1 MHPAAGTHDQRV
13 LLRAVLTQQHRRQCG
28 RDGEGGEER
37 ADDSIGIGLAHRP
50 EDPALNA
57 AQGEERDEGGDD
69 DQGREE
75 DRLIHLGG
83 GAQNGQLHARK
94 PGAARDHPLMRV
106 APGQAEMAIDILH
119 HNHGCIHQQAKIQR
133 AQAEQIGTLAAH
145 QHEQDGEEEGEGNG
159 RRNHHRAAEIA
170 QEQPLDDQ
178 DEQHTLDDVLHHR
191 LGGDL
196 HQILAVI
203 DRHDAHARRQHAAGI
218 DPRHLGLHA
227 MDGGQGL
234 LATAHQ
240 HGGQHHI
247 IIALMACHAQARQAA
262 GLHHRDIAQQ
272 DGRAAGAAAEHDVV
286 DVIEAANKAN
296 ALHHGRLR
304 PDIDRARPHG
314 DIARAHRLDH
324 PRQIKPE
331 GVHPRQVDDDIIG
344 LGAAAKAGHIH
355 HTGHALEA
363 AVQHPILQGLQVIDG
378 KARRADQAVAHDLA
392 NGRERR
398 NAGRHTLRQALQHGQ
413 AVEHLLQGLLVII
426 GKGELHPHIGE
437 AKERGGADGVEI
449 GQARHCHLDG
459 DGDVALNL
467 LGALAGILGDDHHL
481 RRHRVR
487 IGLDVQPH
495 KANNASG
502 DEDDKKKQHQ
512 GAPLQ

>member
-1 MHPAAGTHDQRV
+1 
-13 LLRAVLTQQHRRQCG
+13 
-28 RDGEGGEER
+28 
-37 ADDSIGIGLAHRP
+37 
-50 EDPALNA
+50 
-57 AQGEERDEGGDD
+57 
-69 DQGREE
+69 
-75 DRLIHLGG
+75 
-83 GAQNGQLHARK
+83 
-94 PGAARDHPLMRV
+94 MRV
-106 APGQAEMAIDILH
+106 APGQAEMAVDILH
-119 HNHGCIHQQAKIQR
+119 HDHGGIHQQAEIQST
-133 AQAEQIGTLAAH
+133 QAEQIGALAAH

-159 RRNHHRAAEIA
+159 RRNHHRATEIA

-247 IIALMACHAQARQAA
+247 IIALMAGHAQARQAA

-392 NGRERR
+392 NGR
-398 NAGRHTLRQALQHGQ
+398 
-413 AVEHLLQGLLVII
+413 
-426 GKGELHPHIGE
+426 
-437 AKERGGADGVEI
+437 
-449 GQARHCHLDG
+449 
-459 DGDVALNL
+459 
-467 LGALAGILGDDHHL
+467 
-481 RRHRVR
+481 
-487 IGLDVQPH
+487 
-495 KANNASG
+495 
-502 DEDDKKKQHQ
+502 
-512 GAPLQ
+512 